1 MGKSTISRGIF
12 NSKLLV
18 YQRYTPFSVRVFAAR
33 QLYVIPVH
41 LFPSGARHGCSDGME
56 DHVGNSCWFHTF
68 KWATFMAFMANKHLE
83 KDDWQGKKLG
93 YPLFGQSLCSVLA
106 AYLCC
111 ICRSRRHAIRRSTRG
126 GAKVPSQRKHHRHDV
141 TFSMMLS
148 RGDYRQIAFFQLFS
162 GEFVII
168 GRPHLAHLEV

>member
-1 MGKSTISRGIF
+1 MSPVNIAETLGLPSGKDTKKLWKDPPFFMGKSTISRGIF

-18 YQRYTPFSVRVFAAR
+18 YQRVYSVVSQGFRRKAAVCHPCASLSQWCAAWLQR
-33 QLYVIPVH
+33 W
-41 LFPSGARHGCSDGME
+41 HGR
-56 DHVGNSCWFHTF
+56 SCWWFHTF

-111 ICRSRRHAIRRSTRG
+111 ICRSRCHAIRRSTRG
-126 GAKVPSQRKHHRHDV
+126 GAKV
-141 TFSMMLS
+141 
-148 RGDYRQIAFFQLFS
+148 
-162 GEFVII
+162 
-168 GRPHLAHLEV
+168 HLISEKTSAS

>member
-1 MGKSTISRGIF
+1 MERSTIFMGKSTISRGIF

-18 YQRYTPFSVRVFAAR
+18 YQRVYSVVSQGFRRKAAVCHPCASLSQWCAAWLQR
-33 QLYVIPVH
+33 W
-41 LFPSGARHGCSDGME
+41 HGR
-56 DHVGNSCWFHTF
+56 SCWWFHTF

-111 ICRSRRHAIRRSTRG
+111 ICRSRCHAIRRSTRG
-126 GAKVPSQRKHHRHDV
+126 GAKVHLISEKTSPSWRD
-141 TFSMMLS
+141 
-148 RGDYRQIAFFQLFS
+148 FFNDAQ
-162 GEFVII
+162 
-168 GRPHLAHLEV
+168 